1 MSLFDPV
8 SLILTIFIVGYVL
21 IIYEIYTKVNKAAT
35 AIFIAATTW
44 LILFIFSPYAKTYG
58 QLLEFLSDISQ
69 IIFFLLGAMTL
80 VEVIDAHR
88 GFEVVSRF
96 LTTRSKPLLL
106 ILSSLVTFFLSAVLD
121 NLTTMIL
128 MISILRKLVLE
139 KKDRII
145 PLCLTV
151 IAANA
156 GGAWTP
162 IGDVTTTML
171 WINGKVSTSM
181 VISNLFFPSL
191 IALLIPL
198 GIYLAYEK
206 GNYPK
211 IEYESKPK
219 EPRSLIILIVGIIGL
234 CSVPFWKA
242 FTGLPPFMGV
252 LLGLAAVWILTDLF
266 HAPYKDREHLRI
278 TFALTKIDASGILF
292 FLGILLSVD
301 ALNAA
306 GILQKL
312 ADFLSVNLGSYTSI
326 ATVIGLLSAI
336 VDNVPIVAAAMGMY
350 NLPIDHPFWL
360 LTALTAGTG
369 GSIFLIGS
377 AAGVALM
384 GIEKVDFL
392 EYLKR
397 ASLPAFLG
405 YVGGIVCYHLL
416 TKVF

>member
-1 MSLFDPV
+1 MGLFDPI
-8 SLILTIFIVGYVL
+8 SLILTIFIVGYIV

-44 LILFIFSPYAKTYG
+44 LTLFIFGSYAKTYG

-88 GFEVVSRF
+88 GFEVVHRF
-96 LTTRSKPLLL
+96 LKTRSKPLLL
-106 ILSSLVTFFLSAVLD
+106 ILSSFVTFFLSAVLD

-128 MISILRKLVLE
+128 IISILRKLIPE
-139 KKDRII
+139 KKDRLI
-145 PLCLTV
+145 PLSLAV

-171 WINGKVSTSM
+171 WINEKISTSM
-181 VISNLFFPSL
+181 VISTLFFPSL
-191 IALLIPL
+191 VALVIPL
-198 GIYLAYEK
+198 IIYLMFER

-211 IEYESKPK
+211 VLYEPNKK
-219 EPRSLIILIVGIIGL
+219 EPRSLVILSVGLIAL
-234 CSVPFWKA
+234 ASVPFWKA
-242 FTGLPPFMGV
+242 LTGLPPFMGV

-266 HAPYKDREHLRI
+266 HSPYDNREHLRI
-278 TFALTKIDASGILF
+278 TYALTKIDASGILF

-306 GILQKL
+306 GILQQL
-312 ADFLSVNLGSYTSI
+312 ANFLSVNLGSYTAI
-326 ATVIGLLSAI
+326 ASAIGLISAI
-336 VDNVPIVAAAMGMY
+336 VDNVPIVAATMGMY
-350 NLPIDHPFWL
+350 SLPIDHPFWL
-360 LTALTAGTG
+360 LTAYTAGTG

-384 GIEKVDFL
+384 GLEKVDFL

-405 YVGGIVCYHLL
+405 YMGGIACYLL
-416 TKVF
+416 LA